1 MVANIAVEKDKYFNF
16 DRDISANA
24 NILVKTMGRTYNF
37 IMWFFVRD
45 SWMALLPRWCG
56 AVLYAIA
63 ILRLFRVI

>member
-1 MVANIAVEKDKYFNF
+1 MTLTNTAAKEKYFDF
-16 DRDISANA
+16 DRGIDANA
-24 NILVKTMGRTYNF
+24 NGIVKALGRAYNF

-56 AVLYAIA
+56 AILYLIA